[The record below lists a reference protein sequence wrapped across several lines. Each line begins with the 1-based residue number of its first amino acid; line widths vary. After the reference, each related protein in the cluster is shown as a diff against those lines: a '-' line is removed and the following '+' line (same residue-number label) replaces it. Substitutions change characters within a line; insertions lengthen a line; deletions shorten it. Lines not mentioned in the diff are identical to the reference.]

1 MFEAADLDNN
11 GYLDEVEWKRMVAD
25 EGTLH
30 VLEQA
35 TGLDAE
41 ELEELHQLVRGMQPD
56 EDLLPYEDFIALIE
70 DESKACD
77 RRAILKVMT
86 RMQLLENRMHE
97 RFQQLGDDVEL
108 NTEKIASGI
117 LLSGGASPSTSN
129 TLLQID
135 SSCPLVSEP
144 SNLTPVGMDNGTISD
159 APSPSRKSPR
169 KPTFHQLPIMRN
181 HSYSRCGKDPTKHSD
196 HSKATKE
203 RSLYSKIGQ
212 LHEKSD
218 AQQARIAELENTL
231 ARLSAKGRHQK
242 VLL

>member
-1 MFEAADLDNN
+1 
-11 GYLDEVEWKRMVAD
+11 MVAD

-30 VLEQA
+30 VLEKA

-56 EDLLPYEDFIALIE
+56 EDNLPYEDFIALIE

-86 RMQLLENRMHE
+86 RMQVLENRMHE

-108 NTEKIASGI
+108 NTEKIKSGI
-117 LLSGGASPSTSN
+117 LSRGGSALSTGSAP
-129 TLLQID
+129 LQTD

-144 SNLTPVGMDNGTISD
+144 SNLSPAKMDSGTTST
-159 APSPSRKSPR
+159 ASSPSRKPPR
-169 KPTFHQLPIMRN
+169 KPTIHALPIMR
-181 HSYSRCGKDPTKHSD
+181 SYNYSTENLDKAAAATPERSTKHSD
-196 HSKATKE
+196 HAKGTKE

-212 LHEKSD
+212 LHEQSD
-218 AQQARIAELENTL
+218 TQQARIAELENTV
-231 ARLSAKGRHQK
+231 AKLSVNGRHQK
-242 VLL
+242 VVL